1 MKTGFVSNIVND
13 TLQNKNFRK
22 VLYTGTYMQLVVMSL
37 KPGEEIGVEVHPNVD
52 QFFRIEEGLATV
64 VINGEEQIIVDDDV
78 VIVPAGAEH
87 NIINTGTEVV
97 KLYTIYAPPNHPEG
111 TIHAT
116 KAEADAAEAAE
127 HHS

>member
-1 MKTGFVSNIVND
+1 
-13 TLQNKNFRK
+13 
-22 VLYTGTYMQLVVMSL
+22 
-37 KPGEEIGVEVHPNVD
+37 
-52 QFFRIEEGLATV
+52 
-64 VINGEEQIIVDDDV
+64 V